1 MIQLLLIKIPLAF
14 FFPALHLLQELSK
27 IAMPVIFN
35 EPLSFLQRLS
45 EYMEHTQLIHRANA
59 TPDSMERMKV
69 GGGGGGGGACPVQG
83 HVLITQQPSSVL
95 QPLLCPLWR
104 PSGRE
109 LGNHSTPYWERPLS
123 SSGKG
128 SEHGGAALHPG
139 VNLVPCCREDLG
151 FRWVSEQVSHHPPV
165 SAFQAQGLEEDFVFH
180 GSIYPK
186 LKFWGKSI
194 EAEPRGVI
202 TLELP
207 K

>member
-1 MIQLLLIKIPLAF
+1 M
-14 FFPALHLLQELSK
+14 
-27 IAMPVIFN
+27 
-35 EPLSFLQRLS
+35 
-45 EYMEHTQLIHRANA
+45 
-59 TPDSMERMKV
+59 
-69 GGGGGGGGACPVQG
+69 
-83 HVLITQQPSSVL
+83 
-95 QPLLCPLWR
+95 
-104 PSGRE
+104 
-109 LGNHSTPYWERPLS
+109 S

-128 SEHGGAALHPG
+128 PGHGGAALYPG

-165 SAFQAQGLEEDFVFH
+165 SAFQAEGLKEDFVFH

>member
-1 MIQLLLIKIPLAF
+1 MCFQFVKSITGYALIIN
-14 FFPALHLLQELSK
+14 Q
-27 IAMPVIFN
+27 IA
-35 EPLSFLQRLS
+35 
-45 EYMEHTQLIHRANA
+45 
-59 TPDSMERMKV
+59 
-69 GGGGGGGGACPVQG
+69 
-83 HVLITQQPSSVL
+83 SVL
-95 QPLLCPLWR
+95 QHLLCRLLHH
-104 PSGRE
+104 SGRE
-109 LGNHSTPYWERPLS
+109 LGNRLTRYWERLLS

-128 SEHGGAALHPG
+128 SEDY
-139 VNLVPCCREDLG
+139 NLTFTRLNPLCVPLYREDLG

-165 SAFQAQGLEEDFVFH
+165 SAFQAEGLKEDFVFH